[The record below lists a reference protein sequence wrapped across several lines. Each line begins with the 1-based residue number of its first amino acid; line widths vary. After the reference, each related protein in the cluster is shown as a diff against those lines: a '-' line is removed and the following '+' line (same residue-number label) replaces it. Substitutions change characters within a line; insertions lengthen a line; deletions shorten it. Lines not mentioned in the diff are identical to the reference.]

1 MRVHICCLH
10 RCWLPNEKG
19 MIYAFIVPVVL
30 IIVVSIKLIIY
41 NVVCQCQCNNDI
53 IVQAFLT
60 ANNSN
65 NDIIISL
72 RRAVSVQNEFI
83 AKYVTLESFRSTFT
97 LNVGWSFGTRYGVN
111 ITVIDGGTF

>member
-30 IIVVSIKLIIY
+30 IIGVSIKLIIY

-53 IVQAFLT
+53 I
-60 ANNSN
+60 
-65 NDIIISL
+65 ISL
-72 RRAVSVQNEFI
+72 SVQNEFI
-83 AKYVTLESFRSTFT
+83 AKYVTLGSLDQR
-97 LNVGWSFGTRYGVN
+97 LR
-111 ITVIDGGTF
+111 

>member
-30 IIVVSIKLIIY
+30 IIGVSIKLIIY
-41 NVVCQCQCNNDI
+41 NVVCQCQCNND
-53 IVQAFLT
+53 T
-60 ANNSN
+60 
-65 NDIIISL
+65 IISL

>member
-41 NVVCQCQCNNDI
+41 NVVCQCQC
-53 IVQAFLT
+53 
-60 ANNSN
+60 N